1 MSASYFLAFL
11 TFSSIFG
18 IIYLCIISA
27 RLCYPTCVIVET
39 IVKNLW
45 KQLTL
50 QLGGHHR
57 CFQFVEQADQLL
69 GSVCQYHDDYTSYWI
84 FSRRITLTPFL
95 TFSALLMDDLCG
107 NFTSRAVFEELEPLP
122 FAPEGF
128 ADGTSKGLAWLDCC
142 CNWLEFSEL
151 LLEFSILVASAL
163 PLGAMLSTLR
173 GRFKNSWQLKL
184 HLRTFGHLDTII
196 ICKQKIITSD
206 CEKKVK
212 AESIRS
218 SF

>member
-1 MSASYFLAFL
+1 MSACKL
-11 TFSSIFG
+11 FSCIFN
-18 IIYLCIISA
+18 IFKHFWHNLSVYHFCKVVLHN
-27 RLCYPTCVIVET
+27 LYIVET

-69 GSVCQYHDDYTSYWI
+69 GSVCQCHDDIMMVRYISYWI

-107 NFTSRAVFEELEPLP
+107 NFTSRSAVEELEPFP

-142 CNWLEFSEL
+142 SKW
-151 LLEFSILVASAL
+151 LEFSILVASPL

-184 HLRTFGHLDTII
+184 HLRMDNWTRL
-196 ICKQKIITSD
+196 
-206 CEKKVK
+206 
-212 AESIRS
+212 
-218 SF
+218 

>member
-1 MSASYFLAFL
+1 MYHFCKVVLPN
-11 TFSSIFG
+11 
-18 IIYLCIISA
+18 LC
-27 RLCYPTCVIVET
+27 IVET

-95 TFSALLMDDLCG
+95 TFSALLMDDLCR

-122 FAPEGF
+122 FAPEVF
-128 ADGTSKGLAWLDCC
+128 ADGMSKGLAWLDCC
-142 CNWLEFSEL
+142 SNWLEFSEL
-151 LLEFSILVASAL
+151 LLVASPL

-173 GRFKNSWQLKL
+173 GRFKNSWKLKL
-184 HLRTFGHLDTII
+184 HLKMDNWTRL
-196 ICKQKIITSD
+196 
-206 CEKKVK
+206 
-212 AESIRS
+212 
-218 SF
+218 